1 MLRENEKYATLVI
14 LMKYLLPLIYH
25 DNDMDDKYFNLK
37 HKFHLLNKENN
48 IIYLLGNTSVKKSGN
63 LLNNLNHF

>member
-1 MLRENEKYATLVI
+1 
-14 LMKYLLPLIYH
+14 MKYLLPLIYH

-48 IIYLLGNTSVKKSGN
+48 IIYLLGNTSVKKSGI
-63 LLNNLNHF
+63 